1 MNNFSKILI
10 LQKFLNTKAHM
21 GSCIS
26 YSSSHPYI
34 HGFRNKM
41 AILDLEKTLIGLRRA
56 CNVIDLIIRS
66 KGHLLFINSKY
77 EYNQIIKETAERS
90 SQSYINNKWIGGFLT
105 NWNHMKIVQN
115 HIEQFSQERA
125 RDSYSKGEGHFNY
138 NSINEAMV
146 SQQISNSS
154 LPSFVN
160 DHSAPSSKTDTFRPW
175 KSPIGGTPGQ
185 SKLPEW
191 EVPEQDS
198 PSFYT
203 PGFAPRFKKM
213 QSHFEGIH
221 QSMKK
226 KPDLVIIF
234 NPQKNS
240 TALWEANKNQIP
252 IISIVNSNISNEL
265 HNLITYPIPANEDG
279 IDFTYLV
286 CNCFMK
292 TILKSLGRTTRSTVG
307 SRGASTTSHPPAA
320 L

>member
-41 AILDLEKTLIGLRRA
+41 AILDLEKTLIGIRRA

-105 NWNHMKIVQN
+105 NWNHMKMVQN
-115 HIEQFSQERA
+115 HIEQFSQEHA
-125 RDSYSKGEGHFNY
+125 RQADSYSNAEEHFY
-138 NSINEAMV
+138 STSINKDMV
-146 SQQISNSS
+146 SEQISNSS
-154 LPSFVN
+154 SVSHVN
-160 DHSAPSSKTDTFRPW
+160 EHSVPFSKTGTFRRWEP
-175 KSPIGGTPGQ
+175 PIGSRQTKPT
-185 SKLPEW
+185 EW
-191 EVPEQDS
+191 KVPKQQS
-198 PSFYT
+198 PSFYIS
-203 PGFAPRFKKM
+203 GFAPGFKKM

-252 IISIVNSNISNEL
+252 IISIVNSNIPNEL

-279 IDFTYLV
+279 IDFIYLV

-292 TILKSLGRTTRSTVG
+292 TILKSLRRK
-307 SRGASTTSHPPAA
+307 
-320 L
+320 